1 MKEEIIRRIFSLS
14 VKAVCFNLFDPK
26 FNFTSSSV
34 QSRESNQK
42 KETEIL
48 PENDSEALNN
58 ANGSSEAAALPSVQA
73 SSNAN
78 LNQQFD
84 TNVSCDGLQNENEQ
98 AIAEHSQNSSSAA
111 ETQSKMAIKFASLRK
126 PFNF

>member
-1 MKEEIIRRIFSLS
+1 M
-14 VKAVCFNLFDPK
+14 
-26 FNFTSSSV
+26 
-34 QSRESNQK
+34 
-42 KETEIL
+42 